1 MKRVYLTAYFENNL
15 GDDLFLH
22 ILGNRYPD
30 YEFVTFSDI
39 AQYKN
44 LPNNVITTMT
54 DRDDAVIRFLHK
66 VDYRLRHIRKNISI
80 AQAYIDFKE
89 MQWIK
94 KSEAV
99 VYIIGSGFM
108 EGASVLKSDKY
119 YKKTPYLIGCNFG
132 PFQSTEFY
140 DTCYKHFS
148 TARDVCFR
156 DSYSAN
162 LFQKLSN
169 VRWAADVVF
178 NYCGEYRD
186 VLKNVEKKYTL
197 ISVMN
202 LEKDKKI
209 AKYKDDYIKF
219 ICECVENVIQDG
231 KIAVLVGF
239 CKSEG
244 DHIAVES
251 IKKKVNNSEQVL
263 SFQYPDITIEEVMG
277 LFKYADDIIVTRY
290 HALIIGLLANKKTY
304 SIVYSEKTRHVLED
318 LDINAPYLD
327 VRDLKQMSADDF
339 MREYGFEMSV
349 MELERVRESARLQ
362 FQALDC
368 VLKQKSVESR

>member
-44 LPNNVITTMT
+44 LPNNVVTTMT
-54 DRDDAVIRFLHK
+54 DRDNAVIRFFHK
-66 VDYRLRHIRKNISI
+66 LDYRLRHIRRDISI

-119 YKKTPYLIGCNFG
+119 YKKSPYLIGCNFG
-132 PFQSTEFY
+132 PFQSAEFY
-140 DTCYKHFS
+140 EVCNKHFS
-148 TARDVCFR
+148 MARDVCFR
-156 DSYSAN
+156 DSYSAK
-162 LFQKLSN
+162 LFEKLPN

-186 VLKNVEKKYTL
+186 ILKNAEKKYTL

-202 LEKDKKI
+202 LEKDKKT

-219 ICECVENVIQDG
+219 ICECVENVVQNG

-244 DHIAVES
+244 DHITVES
-251 IKKKVNNSEQVL
+251 IKNKVNNSEQVL
-263 SFQYPDITIEEVMG
+263 SFQYPDIAIEEVMG
-277 LFKYADDIIVTRY
+277 LFKYADEIIATRY
-290 HALIIGLLANKKTY
+290 HALIIGLLLNKKTY
-304 SIVYSEKTRHVLED
+304 PIVYSEKTRNVLED
-318 LDINAPYLD
+318 LDRNAPYLE
-327 VRDLKQMSADDF
+327 VKNLKQMDVGEF
-339 MREYGFEMSV
+339 MKEYGFEINET
-349 MELERVRESARLQ
+349 ELKRVRKNANLQ

-368 VLKQKSVESR
+368 VLRQKSVKSR